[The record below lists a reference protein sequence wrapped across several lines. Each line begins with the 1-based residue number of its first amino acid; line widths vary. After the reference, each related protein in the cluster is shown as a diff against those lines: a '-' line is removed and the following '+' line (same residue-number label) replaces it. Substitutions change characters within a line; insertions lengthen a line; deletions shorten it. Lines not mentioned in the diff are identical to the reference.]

1 MRFLVLLICLSF
13 SGILSHGQNINGTL
27 MDANNEPIN
36 YANITLYKGEKWI
49 DGVISENGKFI
60 FKDIAQGT
68 YKLCASYIGYKDTC
82 LQMNVSSKETN
93 IAIVLNQIDTELEEV
108 IISEKRPEI
117 TMIDHKIVMNVNN
130 TLLSQKSLIEDVL
143 KHIPGII
150 KTKNGFEVFGKGKPL
165 FLINGKEVLNFSEVE
180 ALSPEYIKSIEVSD
194 AGAKYD
200 ASVHKVINIIT
211 KKNIYSGLKI
221 YERVIINDK
230 KANNTA
236 RIWATY
242 KKNKWQHSL
251 FYDGFFG
258 KIPFEEKAK
267 TKVFLNQNKN
277 YISDVNMNVNDMSR
291 DNYLSYNLGY
301 DIDSNQNIG
310 INLSGSF
317 GKPDTY
323 AKIQSIINN
332 KEKYKT
338 ELLEDKQYYDFQS
351 SAFYN
356 LETKKEHK
364 FSLDLEYFY
373 SKNKTNN
380 NTLTNGISN
389 LLNSENDYQIYAINA
404 DYTIP
409 VKIIKS
415 ELNVGTKVYKTIN
428 NNTSKATNNEFFN
441 QKNKLTENTPAV
453 YLSLNSNLSE
463 KIKLKA
469 GLRYE
474 YYNKSIDDDIKKT
487 RSHHYFFPDIAIS
500 YVPIPFLGIMAG
512 YSKKINRQ
520 AYNYISGQNIYIN
533 PYMYKTGNPYLKP
546 EIIDSYSLQLVL
558 FGAINL
564 QGSFLDRK
572 NYTTM
577 AFSNND
583 STVIIGYK
591 NYHKQDLNA
600 GLSISTGND
609 IYYVSLGANINKPFF
624 QYSYLDNKKKN
635 KMINFDF
642 SLNVYYSI
650 TDYLEP
656 QVGIYYNPKTEYDAF
671 VFEPKLTAYV
681 GLAYFTP
688 NNNLRISAYYQYK
701 NTENYY
707 LEYALLNM
715 SHSLKKIQHEIT
727 FSILFKLNFKHWED
741 KEYRIQ
747 DELDRIE

>member
-1 MRFLVLLICLSF
+1 
-13 SGILSHGQNINGTL
+13 
-27 MDANNEPIN
+27 MDANNEPIS
-36 YANITLYKGEKWI
+36 YANVTLHKGEKWI

-60 FKDIAQGT
+60 LKGIAQGS
-68 YKLCASYIGYKDTC
+68 YRLCVSYIGYKDTC
-82 LQMNVSSKETN
+82 LQVNVSSEETSVE
-93 IAIVLNQIDTELEEV
+93 IVLNQIDTELEEV

-117 TMIDHKIVMNVNN
+117 KMIDHKIVMNVNN
-130 TLLSQKSLIEDVL
+130 TLLSNKSLIEDVL

-150 KTKNGFEVFGKGKPL
+150 KTRNGFEVFGKGKPL

-194 AGAKYD
+194 AGAKHD
-200 ASVHKVINIIT
+200 ASVHKVVNIIT
-211 KKNIYSGLKI
+211 KKNIYSGFKI
-221 YERVIINDK
+221 YERVIVNDK
-230 KANNTA
+230 KANNTT

-242 KKNKWQHSL
+242 KKNKWQHAL

-267 TKVFLNQNKN
+267 TKVFLDENKN
-277 YISDVNMNVNDMSR
+277 YISDVNMNVSDMSR
-291 DNYLSYNLGY
+291 DNYLSYKFSY

-323 AKIQSIINN
+323 AKIQSIIN
-332 KEKYKT
+332 EREQYKT
-338 ELLEDKQYYDFQS
+338 ELFENKKNYDFQS

-373 SKNKTNN
+373 SKNKLNN

-389 LLNSENDYQIYAINA
+389 LLNSENDYQIYALNA

-409 VKIIKS
+409 IKS
-415 ELNVGTKVYKTIN
+415 IKSALNVGTKVYKTTN
-428 NNTSKATNNEFFN
+428 NNISKANTNEFFN
-441 QKNKLTENTPAV
+441 QKTKLIENTPAV
-453 YLSLNSNLSE
+453 YFSLNSNLSE
-463 KIKLKA
+463 KIKIKA

-474 YYNKSIDDDIKKT
+474 YYNKSIDNDVTKS

-500 YVPIPFLGIMAG
+500 YIPIQFLGIMAG

-533 PYMYKTGNPYLKP
+533 PYMYKTGNPYLEP
-546 EIIDSYSLQLVL
+546 EIIDAYSLQLVL

-564 QGSFLDRK
+564 QGGFLDRK

-600 GLSISTGND
+600 GLSISAGND
-609 IYYVSLGANINKPFF
+609 AYYVSLGANVNKPFF
-624 QYSYLDNKKKN
+624 QYSYLGEKKKN
-635 KMINFDF
+635 KMVNFDF

-650 TDYLEP
+650 TDNLEP
-656 QVGIYYNPKTEYDAF
+656 ELGIYYNPKTEYDAF
-671 VFEPKLTAYV
+671 TFDPKLTAYI
-681 GLAYFTP
+681 GLAYFTL
-688 NNNLRISAYYQYK
+688 NKRLRLSAYYQYK

-707 LEYALLNM
+707 LEYAQLNM
-715 SHSLKKIQHEIT
+715 FHSLKKIQHEIT
-727 FSILFKLNFKHWED
+727 FSMLFKLNFKNWED
-741 KEYRIQ
+741 KESRIQ
-747 DELDRIE
+747 DELNRIE